1 MCAHTAITGIEHH
14 IRRGQEHK
22 KGAGASFVIG
32 LLNCPE
38 SGLADLVNGKA
49 AQRCETPLTRFVSP
63 DKIPIAIQQI
73 F

>member
-1 MCAHTAITGIEHH
+1 MYAHTAITDTKHR
-14 IRRGQEHK
+14 IRRGQQHK

-38 SGLADLVNGKA
+38 SGLAELVNGKA
-49 AQRCETPLTRFVSP
+49 AQRCETPLTRFDSP

-73 F
+73 S